1 MMIGASHGVCKK
13 GYNIVIVSTT
23 KESDSFEEDFK
34 IAFEIIGP
42 IKYRFD
48 LEQQMF
54 KGDSKQRGI
63 YVTDTLDETSH
74 FESAVIDVERIYKE
88 ITGKELDLTLPT
100 KN

>member
-1 MMIGASHGVCKK
+1 MMIGSSHGVCKK

-23 KESDSFEEDFK
+23 KESETFDQDFK
-34 IAFEIIGP
+34 IAFDIIGP

-74 FESAVIDVERIYKE
+74 FESAVLDVERIYKE
-88 ITGKELDLTLPT
+88 IAGKELDLTLPT

>member
-1 MMIGASHGVCKK
+1 MMIGSSHGVCKK

-23 KESDSFEEDFK
+23 KESETFDQDFK
-34 IAFEIIGP
+34 IAFDIIGP

-74 FESAVIDVERIYKE
+74 FESAVLDVERIYKE
-88 ITGKELDLTLPT
+88 IAGKELDLTLST

>member
-1 MMIGASHGVCKK
+1 MCKK

-23 KESDSFEEDFK
+23 KESDSFDEDFQ

-54 KGDSKQRGI
+54 KGDSKQRGLF
-63 YVTDTLDETSH
+63 VTDTLDETSH
-74 FESAVIDVERIYKE
+74 FESAVIDVERIYKD
-88 ITGKELDLTLPT
+88 IVGKELDLTLPS